1 MAKRLR
7 NTARIQYECE
17 GNCDGNMMGPYPCVV
32 CTKYVDGKPV
42 GMTVLGEDI
51 AVWRGSD
58 GRPVA
63 RHTHGRPQPQPADPL
78 KQYENE
84 LEAT

>member
-42 GMTVLGEDI
+42 GMEMF
-51 AVWRGSD
+51 
-58 GRPVA
+58 
-63 RHTHGRPQPQPADPL
+63 PAS
-78 KQYENE
+78 K
-84 LEAT
+84 